1 MMARAS
7 LAADWRVRSVGA
19 ALCALLG
26 GAEPARAGTMG
37 LVLAGEPRTL
47 HFSGGRAEAVVIVV
61 RWVDSHTEKPVERA
75 ARLYLASDYERI
87 GFPSEPTLGADGR
100 ATLRLA
106 VFPPPPGKACEG
118 RFTVRVI
125 LDEED
130 ADDTM
135 DARIAFTYSAA
146 REATGCV
153 ASQAPASAAGP
164 ATR

>member
-1 MMARAS
+1 M
-7 LAADWRVRSVGA
+7 GA

-26 GAEPARAGTMG
+26 AATGAEPARAGTIG
-37 LVLAGEPRTL
+37 LALAGEPRTL
-47 HFSGGRAEAVVIVV
+47 HFSGERAEAVVIVV
-61 RWVDSHTEKPVERA
+61 RWVDSHTEQPVERA
-75 ARLYLASDYERI
+75 ARLYLTSDYERI
-87 GFPSEPTLGADGR
+87 DFPFEPTLGADGR

-153 ASQAPASAAGP
+153 ASQEPASAP
-164 ATR
+164 APR